1 MPDTK
6 DWKNAAKG
14 LYVAHDRAARVEL
27 CRHLI
32 IGKQLASVA
41 ALVLPIKIPVLGY
54 QAKVKSGRGNCCPFL
69 NAKTDETILV

>member
-1 MPDTK
+1 MYKKRVDYHTHPYILPDTK

-41 ALVLPIKIPVLGY
+41 ALVCKFHG
-54 QAKVKSGRGNCCPFL
+54 
-69 NAKTDETILV
+69 